1 LTVLRWDLKFYQ
13 PVQVPG
19 KRKQLVTLRDAALYV
34 TKWPKAE
41 REAEHW
47 RPAAILL
54 KLIGE
59 KGGCMLL
66 ARMSV
71 VHGLRKG
78 VKDAPPE
85 FDPERKRDQPWGKRK
100 LKRDE

>member
-1 LTVLRWDLKFYQ
+1 MSWDAEFFE
-13 PVQVPG
+13 PIRVPG
-19 KRKQLVTLRDAALYV
+19 KRKPLVTLRDAVKYITSLP
-34 TKWPKAE
+34 PKE
-41 REAEHW
+41 QNAEHW

-78 VKDAPPE
+78 ITPE
-85 FDPERKRDQPWGKRK
+85 PELDYSHKSPSFRKHK
-100 LKRDE
+100 LKGDE

>member
-1 LTVLRWDLKFYQ
+1 VSWHLEFNEPIPLPR
-13 PVQVPG
+13 
-19 KRKQLVTLRDAALYV
+19 RKPLVTLRDAALYI
-34 TKWPKAE
+34 TKLPKAE
-41 REAEHW
+41 QW

-71 VHGLRKG
+71 VHVLRKG
-78 VKDAPPE
+78 VTPEPE
-85 FDPERKRDQPWGKRK
+85 FDYSANRSHSGSTN
-100 LKRDE
+100 